1 MSFNR
6 IPKGSLVLVT
16 GATGLVGSAVCDAAL
31 AHGLKVRAVTRS
43 LSKAA
48 TFQMHLKAKYG
59 DDLIEFVE
67 VPDSTVAG
75 AYDEAL
81 QGCPGAAGIL
91 HIATDT
97 SMAPS
102 YEAVVGGV
110 VQSIVGLMKAAAQVP
125 SVKAFV
131 LTSSRIAAFAPDYAE
146 PEIHPTLEQ
155 WSDQLTT
162 IAQQIPTNHPMKPLL
177 VYAASKVAGERAAW
191 EYYTSAGPD
200 YAFNTILP
208 DFVIGPIF
216 NPTPGTWYSTHA
228 SLNSL
233 FLSAPDDLIFKFVM
247 PASLAV
253 DVRDVAAV
261 HLAVLLLPQTNGKRL
276 WAAAHR
282 FEVNDFL
289 VIWRKAFPDRT
300 FVENIASQPQPKV
313 TLDLDESEALLRA
326 FAGRS
331 WVPFEESVIAN
342 FWTAVFGIS
351 NGTKITGM
359 AVKREELLKSEEATE
374 QKIENVA
381 SLMGRIRR
389 LAIEAANEVF
399 GL

>member
-1 MSFNR
+1 MSFDR

-43 LSKAA
+43 VSKAA
-48 TFQMHLKAKYG
+48 TFQTHLKAKYG
-59 DDLIEFVE
+59 DNLVEFVE
-67 VPDSTVAG
+67 VQDSTVAG
-75 AYDEAL
+75 AYDEVV
-81 QGCPGAAGIL
+81 QGVAGIL

-97 SMAPS
+97 SMSLS

-146 PEIHPTLEQ
+146 PDIHPTLDQ
-155 WSDQLTT
+155 WNDQFIT
-162 IAQQIPTNHPMKPLL
+162 IAQQIPTDHPMKPLL

-191 EYYTSAGPD
+191 EYHTSAGAG

-208 DFVIGPIF
+208 DFVLGPIF
-216 NPTPGTWYSTHA
+216 NPTPGAYYSTHA

-253 DVRDVAAV
+253 DVRDVAAI
-261 HLAVLLLPQTNGKRL
+261 HLAVLLSPQTSGRRL

-289 VIWRKAFPDRT
+289 AIWRAAFPDRM
-300 FVENIASQPQPKV
+300 FMENIASQPQPKV
-313 TLDLDESEALLRA
+313 TLELGESEALLWA

-342 FWTAVFGIS
+342 VQDA
-351 NGTKITGM
+351 
-359 AVKREELLKSEEATE
+359 L
-374 QKIENVA
+374 
-381 SLMGRIRR
+381 
-389 LAIEAANEVF
+389 
-399 GL
+399 